1 MPARHLRPALAITL
15 ALVLAACGRESASAP
30 TALRV
35 PDEGVGANAAASAA
49 LPTFIVAD
57 PAAPA
62 IANPILSFWAK
73 RGVES
78 EVFMYYQALPGE
90 TDSTEFLRFRVRKR
104 SLQTYPNGQP
114 IAAGDSILITITVTD
129 PINLVVNFQPSGL
142 VFRAGEPAKLKMSY
156 LEADDDYNRDGV
168 VNNAD
173 LRTERKLK
181 LWRLHPP
188 NPWAPQ
194 ASFLSRSLDEV
205 ETYVPNF
212 TSYAI
217 AF

>member
-1 MPARHLRPALAITL
+1 MSTRRLHHAVVIALT
-15 ALVLAACGRESASAP
+15 LVLAACGSEPASVP
-30 TALRV
+30 TALAL
-35 PDEGVGANAAASAA
+35 PDEGVSANAATVAA
-49 LPTFIVAD
+49 VPTFVVAD

-62 IANPILSFWAK
+62 IANPVISFWAK
-73 RGVES
+73 RGRES

-90 TDSTEFLRFRVRKR
+90 TDSSEFLRFRVRKR
-104 SLQTYPNGQP
+104 SLQNYPNGQP
-114 IAAGDSILITITVTD
+114 IAAGDSILITITLTD
-129 PINLVVNFQPSGL
+129 PVNLVVNFQPSGL

-156 LEADDDYNRDGV
+156 LEADDDYNQDGI

-173 LRTERKLK
+173 LRAERKLK

-188 NPWAPQ
+188 NPWTPQ
-194 ASFLSRSLDEV
+194 LSVLNRTLDEV